1 MQGDVALVSGQG
13 LRSHI
18 LWARIYD
25 LASSS
30 STATCCC
37 FCLRQKR
44 KETNREVGMSLRLGQ
59 KHGAEPGNSW
69 RKLCCDMGQERTG
82 QATEAGKGAVTSKLP
97 RRINIQSSQKHWLRI
112 PERVDH

>member
-1 MQGDVALVSGQG
+1 
-13 LRSHI
+13 
-18 LWARIYD
+18 
-25 LASSS
+25 
-30 STATCCC
+30 
-37 FCLRQKR
+37 
-44 KETNREVGMSLRLGQ
+44 MSLRLGQ